1 MPAESPPRPTKNIVL
16 EYTCTLASTV
26 VLETTNTLHIVQT
39 ARSPEVNLRILSLLS
54 RWDDRIRVKVTFQ
67 REKMTKNDLVLPR
80 ERANRCFYSRIAA
93 VLEYR

>member
-1 MPAESPPRPTKNIVL
+1 MDNFVHYNQRQE
-16 EYTCTLASTV
+16 CTV
-26 VLETTNTLHIVQT
+26 VLETTNTLHIFQT

-67 REKMTKNDLVLPR
+67 REKMTKNDRVLPR